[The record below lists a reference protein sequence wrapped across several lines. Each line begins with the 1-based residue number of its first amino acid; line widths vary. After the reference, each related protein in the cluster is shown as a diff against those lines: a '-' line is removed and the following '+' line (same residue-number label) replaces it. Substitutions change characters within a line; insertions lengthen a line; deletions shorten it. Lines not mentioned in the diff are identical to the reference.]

1 MLLVNNLS
9 FKRNNNIIF
18 HNVSFSVASK
28 KIIHLTGKNC
38 SGKTTLIKLLAQILL
53 PTQGDIFWNG
63 KKIKKNIFDYYK
75 NTSLIMDTHS
85 ANLNLTIDENIF
97 FWKKLSSSSINIK
110 ETNAILELLLLKQYI
125 NTPVGYLSRGEIKK
139 LELSRLIFEQKK
151 LWILDEPYSGLD
163 KSTIKLINETF
174 VNHIDNNGMI
184 ILSSHY
190 LPQINNFESINLENY
205 ADY

>member
-1 MLLVNNLS
+1 MP
-9 FKRNNNIIF
+9 I
-18 HNVSFSVASK
+18 
-28 KIIHLTGKNC
+28 
-38 SGKTTLIKLLAQILL
+38 
-53 PTQGDIFWNG
+53 QGDIFWNG

-85 ANLNLTIDENIF
+85 ANLNLTINENIF

-139 LELSRLIFEQKK
+139 LELSRLILEQKK

-174 VNHIDNNGMI
+174 INHIDNNGMI